1 MMTAPIFP
9 PKTENIATAKT
20 FHATPVVDPGKA
32 WVQHCTQI
40 CRGVILNLVNN
51 TLKPENPRKSY
62 SNTWENEIKQTTMEK
77 QVGWNLDV
85 TNGQETGKICSL

>member
-20 FHATPVVDPGKA
+20 FHATQVVDPGKV

-51 TLKPENPRKSY
+51 TLKPENPRKR
-62 SNTWENEIKQTTMEK
+62 
-77 QVGWNLDV
+77 
-85 TNGQETGKICSL
+85 